1 MIARLALWTLLGVL
15 LVFAS
20 GDGRVLADPGDCP
33 ELRTDYSLECPAWS
47 TKCGAGCF
55 YPVCL
60 DCTKRHQDHGFH
72 THSGGCVGCPSYT
85 HQDHGFHD
93 YQDSPCE
100 LWRNYLLGDEGDDSG
115 YDSFNSPNID
125 GGIPTTIPGPTDCT
139 DDNGVVHEMDVL
151 AAGVP
156 FDPAG
161 NPAHHR
167 GGQTSMDTVEIGDLP
182 GLAVIVGGVGAPVL
196 DGVNLLGGLVV
207 RLPVSGDLGAGL
219 QYRYW
224 PYSGF
229 VPIEIRVPYRALS
242 GDVTVRDPGLYS
254 FQVRSVDA
262 DGEPSPGS
270 NVVHQVVDGAGM
282 LAVDPAVVV
291 RGLVPGL
298 TPSPPL
304 VTPLPTLESGVRPVT
319 PVILSVVPDPDV
331 DGKVE
336 VTVQAGY
343 VHELEYRWW
352 HHSGFGP
359 RVGSYEWVH
368 VHPVAGKFSIDGLP
382 VQLDPSLPP
391 GAWSGGELSFLFD
404 FQLRSITLDGVSS
417 ELSDVVV
424 QTLWVLVP

>member
-20 GDGRVLADPGDCP
+20 GDGRVLAHEDDCP
-33 ELRTDYSLECPAWS
+33 ELVTDYSLECPAWS

-60 DCTKRHQDHGFH
+60 DCTDASYVHQQTCCAGEVCWD
-72 THSGGCVGCPSYT
+72 CSYT
-85 HQDHGFHD
+85 H
-93 YQDSPCE
+93 YYEISPCI
-100 LWRNYLLGDEGDDSG
+100 LWENHLYGDADDYG
-115 YDSFNSPNID
+115 FDSFNSPNID

-139 DDNGVVHEMDVL
+139 DDLGVVHEMDVL
-151 AAGVP
+151 AAGVPFDP

-182 GLAVIVGGVGAPVL
+182 GLVVIAGGVGAPVL

-207 RLPVSGDLGAGL
+207 RLPVSGDLGDGL

-254 FQVRSVDA
+254 FQVRSVNA
-262 DGEPSPGS
+262 EGKPSPGS

-282 LAVDPAVVV
+282 LAVNPTVVV

-304 VTPLPTLESGVRPVT
+304 VTPLPTLESGGRPVT

-391 GAWSGGELSFLFD
+391 GAWSGGELPFLFD
-404 FQLRSITLDGVSS
+404 FQLRSVTLDGVSS